1 MASST
6 ATDVAAD
13 AAADA
18 AANALLSRIRETLVG
33 ADDTLVAILRRLKAT
48 ILAPTPS
55 GGLVSLG
62 VPFSAV
68 YAAISCGV
76 NSASFLT

>member
-13 AAADA
+13 ATADA
-18 AANALLSRIRETLVG
+18 AADALLSRIRETLVG

-55 GGLVSLG
+55 
-62 VPFSAV
+62 
-68 YAAISCGV
+68 AARFCCTARRAAARRRSRAR
-76 NSASFLT
+76 STRRP